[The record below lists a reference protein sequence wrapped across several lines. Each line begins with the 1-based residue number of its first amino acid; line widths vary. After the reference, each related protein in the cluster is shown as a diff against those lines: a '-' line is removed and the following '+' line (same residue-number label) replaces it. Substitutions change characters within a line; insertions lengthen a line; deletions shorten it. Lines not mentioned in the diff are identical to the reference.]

1 MPFYSEATLYDEA
14 PSITISAL
22 KKGKIFQEN
31 KICSAIGEFGI
42 IGRNQI
48 EVEVDLLTTEFGV
61 TFRYSKGG
69 RYFEYKVPLVS
80 RESNLGKGKVWYFQ
94 CIKTGKRAF
103 KLYMIG
109 DYLLHRDAYPKAM
122 YESQDSSKNERELN
136 RIARGFKRLDE
147 LEEKGK
153 LRFFYKGKM
162 TKRAILYMK
171 YMGIVK
177 QTTKLQRDFLGIEK

>member
-1 MPFYSEATLYDEA
+1 
-14 PSITISAL
+14 
-22 KKGKIFQEN
+22 
-31 KICSAIGEFGI
+31 
-42 IGRNQI
+42 
-48 EVEVDLLTTEFGV
+48 
-61 TFRYSKGG
+61 
-69 RYFEYKVPLVS
+69 
-80 RESNLGKGKVWYFQ
+80 
-94 CIKTGKRAF
+94 
-103 KLYMIG
+103 MIG